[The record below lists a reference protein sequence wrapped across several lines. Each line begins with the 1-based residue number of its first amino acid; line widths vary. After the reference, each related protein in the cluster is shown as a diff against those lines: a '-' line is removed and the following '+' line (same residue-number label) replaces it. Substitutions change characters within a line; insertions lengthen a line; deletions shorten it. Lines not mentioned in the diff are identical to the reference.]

1 MFVHVRTALF
11 GMASVTISIASV
23 SIVWIAPTS
32 EIMTTQA
39 GEIAIGKGMI
49 RPLLKGIDSAHVT
62 FAAELCLFV
71 HQKGRDAVVNTVAG
85 GTGQVFTDMWIETNI
100 VHLCMRLVAPGTS
113 RVDGSTRRFGRV
125 SDVLDRGIISVRF
138 PTFVATDA
146 AYLSSSVFGIGA

>member
-39 GEIAIGKGMI
+39 GEIAIDKGMI
-49 RPLLKGIDSAHVT
+49 RPLFKGIDSAHVT

-113 RVDGSTRRFGRV
+113 
-125 SDVLDRGIISVRF
+125 
-138 PTFVATDA
+138 
-146 AYLSSSVFGIGA
+146 